1 MKTHADDVRL
11 TQDDLKV
18 ARLGA
23 PRHPS
28 PLKLSTRTGDFVP
41 DYSRDDARVL
51 VDVDLIADERPSDLA
66 FAAAGARE
74 RIYFEPTRSARA
86 S

>member
-41 DYSRDDARVL
+41 DYVPDHARVL
-51 VDVDLIADERPSDLA
+51 AEVEVDEGERPPRWPS
-66 FAAAGARE
+66 
-74 RIYFEPTRSARA
+74 
-86 S
+86 